1 MLQATRPLADLLI
14 ANGITVWYD
23 EYSMRLGDDI
33 LHKIDEGLVNSRF
46 GVIIFSPKF
55 FAAKKV
61 WTMKEY
67 SGLVAGENADK
78 ETRIISVLHKMT
90 PDDLAKKSPTIAN
103 RLALLTSN
111 LTMAAIAQKIAER
124 VRQGMRAEGE

>member
-1 MLQATRPLADLLI
+1 
-14 ANGITVWYD
+14 
-23 EYSMRLGDDI
+23 
-33 LHKIDEGLVNSRF
+33 
-46 GVIIFSPKF
+46 
-55 FAAKKV
+55 
-61 WTMKEY
+61 MKEY

-90 PDDLAKKSPTIAN
+90 PEDLAKKSPTIAN

-111 LTMAAIAQKIAER
+111 LTVAVIAQKIAER